1 MSECRICATSCTL
14 NLCTSECILDLL
26 HSWKKAS
33 FPLWMSRGST
43 KEKVKR
49 ESVFFLR
56 GEFFFLYIREQG
68 NFSRWIVKNWTLC
81 VQFFENAISVFC
93 FSFGSIYWYINFV
106 IFEMENS
113 NFFEREFYLMNELW
127 ILRVHL
133 MRLKNENENLQESKK
148 TKIRTLVNLVAS
160 ESFAHYANETFQVHF
175 FFLCIYIILDICTR
189 TGLYIISSIF
199 LFFFLSYFFLFHKQ
213 SLSYSIANF
222 TLRI

>member
-1 MSECRICATSCTL
+1 M
-14 NLCTSECILDLL
+14 
-26 HSWKKAS
+26 
-33 FPLWMSRGST
+33 
-43 KEKVKR
+43 
-49 ESVFFLR
+49 FFLR

-113 NFFEREFYLMNELW
+113 NFFEREFCLMNELW

-199 LFFFLSYFFLFHKQ
+199 LFFFLSYFFFFFTNSPCLILSQILLYESNYKWSREKKTERGTSSIKTTNYRYNEAKQ
-213 SLSYSIANF
+213 DCPVSNKTRQYLSSN
-222 TLRI
+222 

>member
-1 MSECRICATSCTL
+1 
-14 NLCTSECILDLL
+14 
-26 HSWKKAS
+26 
-33 FPLWMSRGST
+33 
-43 KEKVKR
+43 
-49 ESVFFLR
+49 
-56 GEFFFLYIREQG
+56 
-68 NFSRWIVKNWTLC
+68 
-81 VQFFENAISVFC
+81 
-93 FSFGSIYWYINFV
+93 
-106 IFEMENS
+106 
-113 NFFEREFYLMNELW
+113 
-127 ILRVHL
+127 

-175 FFLCIYIILDICTR
+175 FFLCIYIILDIYTR